1 MIEVYSDREDGYE
14 PFYTPFC
21 DCCGCWLESQYSFGA
36 ALKLMKEYDW
46 VSVRNDAG
54 EWENYCDKCVAQ
66 HEITARPTASQDF
79 AGLGGSKL

>member
-1 MIEVYSDREDGYE
+1 
-14 PFYTPFC
+14 
-21 DCCGCWLESQYSFGA
+21 
-36 ALKLMKEYDW
+36 MKEYDW

-54 EWENYCDKCVAQ
+54 EWENYCDKCAAQ